1 MNNNSKQSP
10 EEHNNGPRHSQED
23 DQRQNTNNQQSEQA
37 KPRMHNKQSSQVKTP
52 VESAD
57 KNPTYSGAQ
66 SPEQCVVL
74 IGDSIIK
81 NIIPH
86 TLSLKKVYK
95 FTYPGKLAEEIESE
109 IRDIL

>member
-1 MNNNSKQSP
+1 MAARLIAQDKYCRNSESNSLIKQNQSHLNNNSEQSP

-37 KPRMHNKQSSQVKTP
+37 KPRMHNKQRSQVKTP

-57 KNPTYSGAQ
+57 QNPTYSGAQ

-74 IGDSIIK
+74 IWGLNHQEHYS
-81 NIIPH
+81 P
-86 TLSLKKVYK
+86 
-95 FTYPGKLAEEIESE
+95 
-109 IRDIL
+109 